1 MDKNDICTHK
11 VSKVNRC
18 YHFTPLYMGL
28 SCEKKE
34 RAHPILEGL
43 CQLRISEASRKSQML
58 CRNGEKLNG
67 LSFYL
72 KAAIP
77 LLASAICR
85 LSECIGLAAIVTRD
99 TTLMIE

>member
-1 MDKNDICTHK
+1 M
-11 VSKVNRC
+11 
-18 YHFTPLYMGL
+18 
-28 SCEKKE
+28 
-34 RAHPILEGL
+34 LEGL
-43 CQLRISEASRKSQML
+43 CQLRNSEANRKSQL
-58 CRNGEKLNG
+58 LYKNGEKLNG

-72 KAAIP
+72 KAAIQ